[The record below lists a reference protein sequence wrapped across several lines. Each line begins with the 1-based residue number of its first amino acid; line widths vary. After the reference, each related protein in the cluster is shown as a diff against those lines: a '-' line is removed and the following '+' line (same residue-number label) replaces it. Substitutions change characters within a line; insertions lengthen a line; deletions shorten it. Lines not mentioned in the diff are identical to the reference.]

1 MTYESLLLNLGGG
14 VIPSGHRSR
23 PYAGAAT
30 LLIGIG
36 GTGVDV
42 LTKIKQKVYQDLTP
56 DNPDDPVP
64 RYDHIQ
70 FLAIDS
76 DEDVIANMKG
86 KARINGTSEFFSI
99 NIPHLKAILNSK
111 ETIRNN
117 PLLNWMEIDKIDHLF
132 MPCGAG
138 GIRQIGRYLL
148 ISKAAA
154 LKSKIEEKCAAA
166 LRGMDAPSL
175 NIYIFAGLSGS
186 TGSGCFL
193 DTCYIVRKVLED
205 KGWTASG
212 YIMGFFFLPDVVVS
226 KPEVAAIP
234 SVVNQNYANGYAAL
248 AELDYHMDLKS
259 AYDSFQQNYGAF
271 SVDTQ
276 DPPIDICYL
285 LSATLSCGSILPNG
299 YSYAIEQT
307 ADYVMS
313 YLADVEL
320 GGWDDYSQYCTIPGR
335 LACTLRGMHGI
346 PRAHGANYS
355 YLVLRGACAEVPVI
369 QIATYLASGFYRR
382 FQARVKRETTVI
394 TQTAVDDLMKE
405 LGLTADQVYHEVV
418 KGCVPLSLPDIGL
431 KDLASDGVLPRGR
444 APQFWVQPG
453 DEWRDRCSSKREENR
468 AALTAEPTT
477 FDWNQVS
484 ADSLTGKVFRKLYE
498 LSMDPEYGPY
508 YAAGLLNSPGYDMI
522 SALNSAIKQTEE
534 ELEAQKS
541 HFHSEDGPLD
551 CSAQCSVNF
560 IHRRNKKNY
569 QLCKESIVNFYQ
581 MDNHI
586 SELSDTI
593 TALRSIRNSLKKF
606 YDTCFVPLLQLLDD
620 LKETFS
626 QNIDFLNSPA
636 AASTG
641 YTRHIP
647 ELRDIRPRLDG
658 VVDGLDDHELVTLFM
673 AHLLKGYDQW
683 QDGDDGKIGL
693 YISRYMERVFDT
705 EFHRS
710 LQDYLF
716 DLYPE
721 AGGNSTLLAEAVE
734 QHLIEPL
741 HHSVPSLFWCDP
753 VFDMTDPRL
762 TYQTGDLSLPFSASV
777 VCDAAENFRYSHSEY
792 YVRKTG
798 VNNRISISQLFAG
811 VPLYACGALGMWK
824 QAYDATEDR
833 FTGAGIHLYA
843 YTGRT
848 SRDPNAKDWRTD
860 LPDFL

>member
-14 VIPSGHRSR
+14 VIPSEHRSS
-23 PYAGAAT
+23 PYAGAAA

-42 LTKIKQKVYQDLTP
+42 LTEIKRKVYQDLI
-56 DNPDDPVP
+56 PDDPNAPVP

-76 DEDVIANMKG
+76 DEDVIAKMKG
-86 KARINGTSEFFSI
+86 RAKIDPASEFFSLSD
-99 NIPHLKAILNSK
+99 PYLWKALKNKDAIYK
-111 ETIRNN
+111 N
-117 PLLNWMEIDKIDHLF
+117 PLLNWMEIDKIFTVLSPVRLD
-132 MPCGAG
+132 

-154 LKSKIEEKCAAA
+154 LKSKIEAKCAAS
-166 LRGMDAPSL
+166 LRGLDTPSL

-248 AELDYHMDLKS
+248 AELDYHMDLKA
-259 AYDSFQQNYGAF
+259 AYDSFQQNYGEF

-276 DPPIDICYL
+276 EPPVDFCYL
-285 LSATLSCGSILPNG
+285 LSATLSDGSVLPNG
-299 YSYAIEQT
+299 YSYAIGQT
-307 ADYVMS
+307 VDYVMS
-313 YLADVEL
+313 CLADVYL
-320 GGWDDYSQYCTIPGR
+320 YGFTMRGC
-335 LACTLRGMHGI
+335 LASMRQGMLCL

-355 YLVLRGACAEVPVI
+355 YLVLRGDCAEVPVI
-369 QIATYLASGFYRR
+369 QISTYLAAGFYRR
-382 FQARVKRETTVI
+382 FQVRVGRETAVI
-394 TQTAVDDLMKE
+394 TQAAVDDLMKT
-405 LGLTADQVYHEVV
+405 LGLTAGQVYHEVV
-418 KGCVPLSLPDIGL
+418 KGCNPLSLPDIYP
-431 KDLASDGVLPRGR
+431 KDLAMEGILPRGY

-626 QNIDFLNSPA
+626 QNMDFLNSPA
-636 AASTG
+636 AASTA

>member
-23 PYAGAAT
+23 PYAGTAT

-42 LTKIKQKVYQDLTP
+42 LTKIKRKVYQDLIP
-56 DNPDDPVP
+56 DHPDDPVP

-76 DEDVIANMKG
+76 DEDVIAKTKG
-86 KARINGTSEFFSI
+86 KGKIDSASEFFSLS
-99 NIPHLKAILNSK
+99 NRYLWDTLKHRD
-111 ETIRNN
+111 TIRKN
-117 PLLNWMEIDKIDHLF
+117 PLLNWMEIDRICSISAPIRLD
-132 MPCGAG
+132 GV
-138 GIRQIGRYLL
+138 RQIGRYLL
-148 ISKAAA
+148 ISKATA
-154 LKSKIEEKCAAA
+154 LKRKIEEMCAAVI
-166 LRGMDAPSL
+166 RGLDAPSL

-212 YIMGFFFLPDVVVS
+212 NIMGFFFLPDVVVS
-226 KPEVAAIP
+226 RPEIASNASSVAH
-234 SVVNQNYANGYAAL
+234 NYANGYAAL

-276 DPPIDICYL
+276 EPPIDICYL

-299 YSYAIEQT
+299 YSHAIEQT

-313 YLADVEL
+313 YLLNVEL
-320 GGWDDYSQYCTIPGR
+320 GGWADDSQHCTIPGR
-335 LACTLRGMHGI
+335 LACTLRGIDGI
-346 PRAHGANYS
+346 SRTHGANHS
-355 YLVLRGACAEVPVI
+355 YFVLRGACAEFPTI
-369 QIATYLASGFYRR
+369 QIATYLSAGFYRR
-382 FQARVKRETTVI
+382 FQARVGRETAVI
-394 TQTAVDDLMKE
+394 TQTAVNDLMKE

-418 KGCVPLSLPDIGL
+418 KGCHPLSLPDIDL
-431 KDLASDGVLPRGR
+431 KGLASEGVLPRGQ
-444 APQFWVQPG
+444 APQCWVTPG
-453 DEWRDRCSSKREENR
+453 DVWRDRCSGKREQNR
-468 AALTAEPTT
+468 AALTAELTS
-477 FDWNQVS
+477 FDLNQIS

-498 LSMDPEYGPY
+498 LAMAPEYGPY
-508 YAAGLLNSPGYDMI
+508 YAASLLNSPGYDMI
-522 SALNSAIKQTEE
+522 SALNSTIKQTEE

-551 CSAQCSVNF
+551 CAAQCSANF

-569 QLCKESIVNFYQ
+569 QLYKESIVNFYQ

-593 TALRSIRNSLKKF
+593 AALRSIRNSLKKL
-606 YDTCFVPLLQLLDD
+606 YDTYFVPLLQLLDD

-626 QNIDFLNSPA
+626 QNMDFLNSPV
-636 AASTG
+636 AASTAF
-641 YTRHIP
+641 TRHIP

-673 AHLLKGYDQW
+673 AHLLKDYDQW
-683 QDGDDGKIGL
+683 QDGDDGKIGQ
-693 YISRYMERVFDT
+693 YISRYMERVFDA
-705 EFHRS
+705 EFNRS

-721 AGGNSTLLAEAVE
+721 AGGNPTLLAEAVE

-741 HHSVPSLFWCDP
+741 HHSVLPLFWCDP
-753 VFDMTDPRL
+753 VFDITDPLR
-762 TYQTGDLSLPFSASV
+762 TYQTGDISVPRSAPI
-777 VCDAAENFRYSHSEY
+777 VCDAVKHFQRSNYVYA
-792 YVRKTG
+792 VRKTSG
-798 VNNRISISQLFAG
+798 GNRISISQLFAG
-811 VPLYACGALGMWK
+811 VPLYACGALAMWK
-824 QAYDATEDR
+824 QAYDATEN
-833 FTGAGIHLYA
+833 TVAGAGIHLYA

-848 SRDPNAKDWRTD
+848 SRDPDAKDWRTD
-860 LPDFL
+860 LPDF

>member
-1 MTYESLLLNLGGG
+1 MTYESLLLNYGGG
-14 VIPSGHRSR
+14 VIPPGHRSKQ
-23 PYAGAAT
+23 YAGAAT
-30 LLIGIG
+30 LIIGIG
-36 GTGVDV
+36 GTGIAA
-42 LTKIKQKVYQDLTP
+42 LAELKQKVYQDLIP

-76 DEDVIANMKG
+76 DEQAIANMKG
-86 KARINGTSEFFSI
+86 RARINGSSEFFSI
-99 NIPHLKAILNSK
+99 RNPHLRAALNGK
-111 ETIRNN
+111 EVIRNN
-117 PLLNWMEIDKIDHLF
+117 PLLNWMDIDHICTLLS
-132 MPCGAG
+132 PIRLD

-148 ISKAAA
+148 MSKATS

-166 LRGMDAPSL
+166 LRGLDAPSL

-193 DTCYIVRKVLED
+193 DTCYIVRKALED

-212 YIMGFFFLPDVVVS
+212 HIMGFFFLPDVVVS
-226 KPEVAAIP
+226 RPEVAAIP

-276 DPPIDICYL
+276 EPPVDLCYL

-307 ADYVMS
+307 VDYVMS

-320 GGWDDYSQYCTIPGR
+320 CGDLPDDSCF
-335 LACTLRGMHGI
+335 TLRGIFPHIYFGMRTLS
-346 PRAHGANYS
+346 RAHGANYS
-355 YLVLRGACAEVPVI
+355 YLVLRGACAELPVI
-369 QIATYLASGFYRR
+369 QIATYLAAGFYRR
-382 FQARVKRETTVI
+382 FQVRVGRETAVI
-394 TQTAVDDLMKE
+394 TQAAVDDLMKT
-405 LGLTADQVYHEVV
+405 LGLTAGQVYHEVV
-418 KGCVPLSLPDIGL
+418 KGCNPLSLPDIYP
-431 KDLASDGVLPRGR
+431 KDLAMEGILPRGY

-522 SALNSAIKQTEE
+522 SALNSAIKQTAE

-551 CSAQCSVNF
+551 CAVQCSVNF

-569 QLCKESIVNFYQ
+569 LLCKESIVNFYQ

-586 SELSDTI
+586 SELSDAI
-593 TALRSIRNSLKKF
+593 AALRSIRNSLEKL
-606 YDTCFVPLLQLLDD
+606 YDTCFVPLLQLLDN

-636 AASTG
+636 AASTA

-647 ELRDIRPRLDG
+647 ELGDIRPRLDG
-658 VVDGLDDHELVTLFM
+658 VVDSLSDHELVTNFITY
-673 AHLLKGYDQW
+673 LLNGYDQW
-683 QDGDDGKIGL
+683 QDGDDGKISQ
-693 YISRYMERVFDT
+693 YISRYMEQVFDT
-705 EFHRS
+705 EFNRS
-710 LQDYLF
+710 LLDYLF

-721 AGGNSTLLAEAVE
+721 ADGNSTLLAEAVE

-741 HHSVPSLFWCDP
+741 HHSVLPLFWFDP
-753 VFDMTDPRL
+753 SFDPATP
-762 TYQTGDLSLPFSASV
+762 TSTWQTGDISIPRSASV

>member
-23 PYAGAAT
+23 PYAGAAA

-42 LTKIKQKVYQDLTP
+42 LTEIKRKVYQDLI
-56 DNPDDPVP
+56 PDDPNAPVP

-76 DEDVIANMKG
+76 DEDVIAKMKG
-86 KARINGTSEFFSI
+86 RAKIDPASEFFSLSD
-99 NIPHLKAILNSK
+99 PYLWKALKNKDAIYK
-111 ETIRNN
+111 N
-117 PLLNWMEIDKIDHLF
+117 PLLNWMEIDKIFTVLSPVRLD
-132 MPCGAG
+132 

-212 YIMGFFFLPDVVVS
+212 NIMGFFFLPDVVVS

-276 DPPIDICYL
+276 EPPVDLCYL

-307 ADYVMS
+307 VDYVMS

-320 GGWDDYSQYCTIPGR
+320 CGDLPDDSCF
-335 LACTLRGMHGI
+335 TLRGIFPHIYFGMRTLS
-346 PRAHGANYS
+346 RAHGANYS
-355 YLVLRGACAEVPVI
+355 YLVLRGACAELPVI
-369 QIATYLASGFYRR
+369 QIATYLAAGFYRR
-382 FQARVKRETTVI
+382 FQARVGRETTVI
-394 TQTAVDDLMKE
+394 TQTAVNDLMKE
-405 LGLTADQVYHEVV
+405 LGLTADQVYNEVV
-418 KGCVPLSLPDIGL
+418 KGCETLSLPDIDL
-431 KDLASDGVLPRGR
+431 KILVSEGVLPRGR
-444 APQFWVQPG
+444 APQCWVTPG
-453 DEWRDRCSSKREENR
+453 DAWRDKCSCKREQNR
-468 AALTAEPTT
+468 SALNAELTSFH
-477 FDWNQVS
+477 FDEVP
-484 ADSLTGKVFRKLYE
+484 ADSLTGRVFRKLCE

-508 YAAGLLNSPGYDMI
+508 YAAGLLNHAGYDMI
-522 SALNSAIKQTEE
+522 SALTGAIKQTKE
-534 ELEAQKS
+534 ELGAQKFR
-541 HFHSEDGPLD
+541 FHSEDGPLD
-551 CSAQCSVNF
+551 RAVQCSTNF

-569 QLCKESIVNFYQ
+569 QLYKESISNFYLL
-581 MDNHI
+581 DNRI

-606 YDTCFVPLLQLLDD
+606 YDAYFVPLLQLLDD

-626 QNIDFLNSPA
+626 QNMDFLNSPA
-636 AASTG
+636 AASTA
-641 YTRHIP
+641 YTRHIS
-647 ELRDIRPRLDG
+647 ELRDIKPRLDG
-658 VVDGLDDHELVTLFM
+658 VIDGLSDHELVTIFM
-673 AHLLKGYDQW
+673 TYILKDYDQW
-683 QDGDDGKIGL
+683 QDGDDGKISQ
-693 YISRYMERVFDT
+693 YVSRYMEQVFDA
-705 EFHRS
+705 EFHRP

-716 DLYPE
+716 DLYPD
-721 AGGNSTLLAEAVE
+721 AGGNPTLLAEAVE
-734 QHLIEPL
+734 QNLIEPL
-741 HHSVPSLFWCDP
+741 HHSVLPLFWCDP
-753 VFDMTDPRL
+753 VFDMTDPLR
-762 TYQTGDLSLPFSASV
+762 TYQTGDISIPRSASV
-777 VCDAAENFRYSHSEY
+777 VCSAVEHFRCSNCIYA
-792 YVRKTG
+792 VRKTG

-824 QAYDATEDR
+824 QAYDATVD
-833 FTGAGIHLYA
+833 TAAGAGIHLYA